1 MIKVGIT
8 GGIGS
13 GKSTLCRLLEE
24 FGVEVYYSDDR
35 AKELMHADQALREA
49 LVAEFGEEVYC
60 DGVLNRAWL
69 SERVFRNPERL
80 AALNRLVHPA
90 VMADFERWAEGQI
103 SPYVV
108 LESAILFSANLETYV
123 DCTVA
128 VLAPVSLRVERASQ
142 RDGADKEAVTRRI
155 EAQMSDDEL
164 ARRADYSLVNIRLEE
179 LREEA
184 ESLHKRLLHAASKA

>member
-24 FGVEVYYSDDR
+24 RGAVVYYSDDR
-35 AKELMHADQALREA
+35 AKELMHSSVSLRAAL
-49 LVAEFGEEVYC
+49 LAEFGDRVYS

-69 SERVFRNPERL
+69 ADEVFRKPERL
-80 AALNRLVHPA
+80 AALNAIVHPA
-90 VMADFERWAEGQI
+90 VMADFQAWAEEQEA
-103 SPYVV
+103 PYVI
-108 LESAILFSANLETYV
+108 LESAILFSANLEKYV

-128 VLAPVSLRVERASQ
+128 LLSPLELRVERASK
-142 RDGADKEAVTRRI
+142 RDGSDSEAIRRRI

-164 ARRADYSLVNIRLEE
+164 AKRADYCLVNIRLEE

-184 ESLHKRLLHAASKA
+184 EQLDKRLRHVSPRA